1 MARTLAT
8 CSIDTFVR
16 NDIEKWRKVIEAAKV
31 PVD

>member
-1 MARTLAT
+1 MAERRPEL
-8 CSIDTFVR
+8 DTFVR